1 MHVFLLFRKI
11 IVTFATVEHRA
22 QGRTE
27 LAMKYLPHLQPS
39 SAWSCLR
46 RWINHNRELREEL
59 QKLGYDGRQ
68 RVFTPRQ
75 VEAIMRYLGEP

>member
-1 MHVFLLFRKI
+1 M
-11 IVTFATVEHRA
+11 
-22 QGRTE
+22 
-27 LAMKYLPHLQPS
+27 
-39 SAWSCLR
+39 C
-46 RWINHNRELREEL
+46 RWINYNRELREEL